1 MNFTLFFLLVGAL
14 YTSASI
20 EVNFKP
26 NCRTCKWFL
35 PSEGKLYEPG
45 HCTLFSSKI
54 DYGNAEI
61 IVHRY
66 AIQCRLNSF
75 LCGIDGTKYEEKE
88 KDKDVLERLNNE
100 IVELEKNFNTEVM
113 ETPQIKELETEISL
127 IKNKIDQL
135 RRTQ

>member
-1 MNFTLFFLLVGAL
+1 MNALFFLLVGAL
-14 YTSASI
+14 YASASI

-26 NCRTCKWFL
+26 NCKTCKWYI
-35 PSEGKLYEPG
+35 PNEGKIYEPG
-45 HCTLFSSKI
+45 HCSLFTSKL

-61 IVHRY
+61 TVHRY

-75 LCGIDGTKYEEKE
+75 LCGIDGNKYEEK
-88 KDKDVLERLNNE
+88 DNSTLERLNNE

-113 ETPQIKELETEISL
+113 ETPQIKELEKEISI

-135 RRTQ
+135 KRIK